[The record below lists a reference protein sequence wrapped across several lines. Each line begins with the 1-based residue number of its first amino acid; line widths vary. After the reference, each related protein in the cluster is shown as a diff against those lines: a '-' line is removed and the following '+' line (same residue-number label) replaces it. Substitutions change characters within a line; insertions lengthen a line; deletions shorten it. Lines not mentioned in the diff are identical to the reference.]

1 MTRPTFPDFVNSM
14 KAMQQYNKGKEI
26 SQLRNIYIKYIAGKK
41 KGDTKVLFSY
51 LEDNIAEAENLEE
64 LYNIE
69 SEINKL
75 LDENIM
81 KEKEYNYFINLL
93 ESRKYEIF

>member
-1 MTRPTFPDFVNSM
+1 MKKTTFPDFVNSM

-51 LEDNIAEAENLEE
+51 L
-64 LYNIE
+64 
-69 SEINKL
+69 
-75 LDENIM
+75 
-81 KEKEYNYFINLL
+81 
-93 ESRKYEIF
+93 